1 MTTSPTTT
9 PPMTPLFEA
18 VDAATG
24 RKAALTEAVLIW
36 NSLFLNDVRIGFRS
50 EATPRA
56 SIVIVARGARHMLA
70 WTLYRLAAGQALAG
84 VPFEVIVVDNA
95 SDAET
100 RTLFARVDGAE
111 VVLND
116 ENIGFGPAC
125 NAGAALARGPYL
137 LFLNPDVDLMPGA
150 LRALLDTFTEFDAV
164 GIAGARL
171 VFPGGVLQ
179 EAGANFRDDAQTTHP
194 YGRGGAD
201 AFAPE
206 ASFAREVGYVSGAVL
221 MIEAALFGQ
230 LGGFDDWF
238 APAYFEDTDLC
249 VRCHQAGRRVVYQPR
264 AIAIHVEN
272 VTSARRDDVERL
284 LDRNRARFR
293 ERHAAWLFGQGP
305 QRTGFAARDH
315 DPWTLRVLY
324 VEDRV
329 PHLDLGAGLPRAN
342 HILNAMAGLGYAVTF
357 CSIHGEREEPG
368 RLTRDLSTRI
378 EIVEPCGEAGLRHL
392 VQERPD
398 YYDVLWVSR
407 PPNIE
412 RTCRVLHDLGLTPR
426 DVGRS
431 RIVFDSE
438 AVFALRG
445 FVTEALSGAP
455 AHGPALA
462 QACARGIRHFAVADH
477 VVCVSEAEA
486 RVLRASGV
494 PNATVL
500 GHALTFRDDPPDFS
514 ARDGFVFLG
523 SLAREGEP
531 NIDSLDWFFSDVW
544 PLLRARMPDAHVT
557 LVGAVAPSIRERLSG
572 EGVRILGRVDA
583 VGPILDAA
591 RVSLAPTRFAAG
603 IPHKVHETVAHGLPG
618 VVTPILAAQIGWPD
632 GTGSLTRD
640 WRDPAGFA
648 EALAS
653 LHTDDALWTEVR
665 RAGLD
670 RIRADCDPTR
680 YAQTLR
686 RLCEAP
692 TFA

>member
-1 MTTSPTTT
+1 
-9 PPMTPLFEA
+9 MTPLFEP

-24 RKAALTEAVLIW
+24 RKAALAEAALVW
-36 NSLFLNDVRIGFRS
+36 NALFLNDVRIRFAV
-50 EATPRA
+50 EAAPRV
-56 SIVIVARGARHMLA
+56 SVVIVARGARHMLA
-70 WTLYRLAAGQALAG
+70 WTLWRLAAGQVLAG
-84 VPFEVIVVDNA
+84 VPFDVIVVDNA

-100 RTLFARVDGAE
+100 RALFARIDGATL
-111 VVLND
+111 VLND

-125 NAGAALARGPYL
+125 NAGAARARGAYL

-179 EAGANFRDDAQTTHP
+179 EAGANFHDDAQTTHP

-221 MIEAALFGQ
+221 MIEAALFAQ

-293 ERHAAWLFGQGP
+293 ERHTAWLFGQGP

-315 DPWTLRVLY
+315 DPWALRILY
-324 VEDRV
+324 VEDRA

-342 HILNAMAGLGYAVTF
+342 HILNAMAALGYAVTL

-368 RLTRDLSTRI
+368 RLYRDLSTRI
-378 EIVEPCGEAGLRHL
+378 EIVEPCGEAGLRRL

-407 PPNIE
+407 PPNID
-412 RTCRVLHDLGLTPR
+412 RVCGVLHDLGLTPR

-431 RIVFDSE
+431 RVVFDSE
-438 AVFALRG
+438 AVFALRT
-445 FVTEALSGAP
+445 FVTQALSSEA
-455 AHGPALA
+455 ADGPALDA
-462 QACARGIRHFAVADH
+462 ACARELRPFAVADH

-486 RVLRASGV
+486 RVLRAHGV

-500 GHALTFRDDPPDFS
+500 GHALTPADDTPGFAD
-514 ARDGFVFLG
+514 RDGFVFLG

-531 NIDSLDWFFSDVW
+531 NIDSLDWFFAEVW
-544 PLLRARMPDAHVT
+544 PLLRTRLPQAHLT
-557 LVGAVAPSIRERLSG
+557 LVGAVAPSIRERLTG
-572 EGVRILGRVDA
+572 AGVRILGRVDD
-583 VGPILDAA
+583 VGPVLDAA

-603 IPHKVHETVAHGLPG
+603 IPHKVHETVARGLPG
-618 VVTPILAAQIGWPD
+618 VVTPILAAQTGWPD

-648 EALAS
+648 DALAS
-653 LHTDDALWTEVR
+653 LHGDEPLWMEVR
-665 RAGLD
+665 RAGLA
-670 RIRADCDPTR
+670 RVRAECDPAA
-680 YAQTLR
+680 YARALR

>member
-1 MTTSPTTT
+1 MTSPFDA
-9 PPMTPLFEA
+9 L
-18 VDAATG
+18 DAAAG
-24 RKAALTEAVLIW
+24 RKAVLAEAALLW
-36 NSLFLNDVRIGFRS
+36 NALFLNDVRIDFGI
-50 EATPRA
+50 ETAPRV
-56 SIVIVARGARHMLA
+56 SIVLVSRGARHMLA
-70 WTLYRLAAGQALAG
+70 WTLYRLAAGQRLGG

-95 SDAET
+95 SDPET
-100 RTLFARVDGAE
+100 RALFERIDGAT
-111 VVLND
+111 VLLND
-116 ENIGFGPAC
+116 ENTGFGPAC
-125 NAGAALARGPYL
+125 NAGAAQARGDYL

-150 LRALLDTFTEFDAV
+150 LRALLDTFGEFDDV

-171 VFPGGVLQ
+171 VFPGGLLQ

-201 AFAPE
+201 PFAAE

-221 MIEAALFGQ
+221 MIEAGLFRQ
-230 LGGFDDWF
+230 LGGFDDLF

-272 VTSARRDDVERL
+272 VTSARRDDVEQL

-293 ERHAAWLFGQGP
+293 DRHAAWLFGQGP

-315 DPWTLRVLY
+315 DPWALRILY
-324 VEDRV
+324 VEDRA

-342 HILNAMAGLGYAVTF
+342 HILNAMADLGYAVTLA
-357 CSIHGEREEPG
+357 SIHGEREEPG
-368 RLTRDLSTRI
+368 RLYRDLSTRI
-378 EIVEPCGEAGLRHL
+378 EIVEPCGEAGLRRL

-407 PPNIE
+407 PPNID
-412 RTCRVLHDLGLTPR
+412 RVCGVLHDLGLTPR
-426 DVGRS
+426 DVGRT
-431 RIVFDSE
+431 RVVFDSE

-455 AHGPALA
+455 ANGPALA
-462 QACARGIRHFAVADH
+462 RACARETRHFAVADH
-477 VVCVSEAEA
+477 VVCVSQAEA
-486 RVLRASGV
+486 RVLRAHGV

-500 GHALTFRDDPPDFS
+500 GHALTAYDAAPGFA

-531 NIDSLDWFFSDVW
+531 NIDSLEWFFAEVW
-544 PLLRARMPDAHVT
+544 PLLRVRLPRAHVT
-557 LVGAVAPSIRERLSG
+557 LVGAVAPSIRERLAG
-572 EGVRILGRVDA
+572 EGVRILGRVDGL
-583 VGPILDAA
+583 GPVLDAA
-591 RVSLAPTRFAAG
+591 RVALAPTRFAAG
-603 IPHKVHETVAHGLPG
+603 IPHKVHETVAWGLPG
-618 VVTPILAAQIGWPD
+618 VVTPILAEQIGWPN
-632 GTGSLTRD
+632 GTGSLVRD

-648 EALAS
+648 GALAD
-653 LHTDDALWTEVR
+653 LHTDEALWSAVQA
-665 RAGLD
+665 AGLA
-670 RIRADCDPTR
+670 RIRDECDPTA

-686 RLCEAP
+686 HLCEAP

>member
-1 MTTSPTTT
+1 
-9 PPMTPLFEA
+9 MTPLFEP

-24 RKAALTEAVLIW
+24 RKAALAEAALVW
-36 NSLFLNDVRIGFRS
+36 NALFLNDVRIRFAV
-50 EATPRA
+50 EAAPRV
-56 SIVIVARGARHMLA
+56 SVVIVARGARHMLA
-70 WTLYRLAAGQALAG
+70 WTLWRLAAGQALAG

-95 SDAET
+95 SDPET
-100 RTLFARVDGAE
+100 RALFARIDGATL
-111 VVLND
+111 VLND

-125 NAGAALARGPYL
+125 NAGAARARGAYL

-150 LRALLDTFTEFDAV
+150 LCALLDTFTEFDAV

-179 EAGANFRDDAQTTHP
+179 EAGANFHDDAQTTHP

-221 MIEAALFGQ
+221 MIEAALFAQ

-293 ERHAAWLFGQGP
+293 ERHTAWLFGQGP

-315 DPWTLRVLY
+315 DPWALRILY
-324 VEDRV
+324 VEDRA

-342 HILNAMAGLGYAVTF
+342 HILNAMAALGYAVTL

-368 RLTRDLSTRI
+368 RLYRDLSTRI
-378 EIVEPCGEAGLRHL
+378 EIVEPCGEAGLRRL

-407 PPNIE
+407 PPNID
-412 RTCRVLHDLGLTPR
+412 RVCGVLHDLGLTPR

-431 RIVFDSE
+431 RVVFDSE
-438 AVFALRG
+438 AVFALRT
-445 FVTEALSGAP
+445 FVTQALSSEA
-455 AHGPALA
+455 ADGPALDA
-462 QACARGIRHFAVADH
+462 ACARELRPFAVADH

-486 RVLRASGV
+486 RVLRAHGV

-500 GHALTFRDDPPDFS
+500 GHALTPADDTPGFAD
-514 ARDGFVFLG
+514 RDGFVFLG

-531 NIDSLDWFFSDVW
+531 NIDSLDWFFAEVW
-544 PLLRARMPDAHVT
+544 PLLRTRLPQAHLT
-557 LVGAVAPSIRERLSG
+557 LVGAVAPSIRERLTG
-572 EGVRILGRVDA
+572 AGVRILGRVDD
-583 VGPILDAA
+583 VGPVLDAA

-603 IPHKVHETVAHGLPG
+603 IPHKVHETVARGLPG
-618 VVTPILAAQIGWPD
+618 VVTPILAAQTGWPD

-648 EALAS
+648 DALAS
-653 LHTDDALWTEVR
+653 LHGDEPLWMEVR
-665 RAGLD
+665 RAGLA
-670 RIRADCDPTR
+670 RVRAECDPAA
-680 YAQTLR
+680 YARALR